1 MPQEKY
7 SRFIDEIA
15 FQTYLL
21 FDLNDIDQ
29 IENFRDYL
37 ESTVL
42 EQILRCRENIKP
54 SITTHKHS
62 GNETSGFL
70 KAALVGSGI
79 SEDGILPFGYNY
91 AVESLDNLE
100 CKLSEHAI
108 KRYREIEDEYYYE
121 NYSSIALSLI
131 SNCVQSEYVDIEETL
146 KAFFYLNDRTTSMIF
161 DLNAFYYKEA
171 VIWAWK
177 FEKKMMTEQ
186 KLDDSICYR
195 ICDEVCETNR
205 HFSFIER
212 NALTAIALA
221 DFRLHTDGDVSEVEL
236 ERIKALSEA
245 AKEEGSEMVS
255 RYEEEFSIMF
265 KKDCKSLGYKR
276 KN

>member
-1 MPQEKY
+1 MPQEIY

-15 FQTYLL
+15 FQTYLF

-37 ESTVL
+37 ESSVL
-42 EQILRCRENIKP
+42 EQILRCREEIKP
-54 SITTHKHS
+54 SVTIHKHCGS
-62 GNETSGFL
+62 ETNGFL
-70 KAALVGSGI
+70 KAALIGSGI

-91 AVESLDNLE
+91 SVENLNNKE
-100 CKLSEHAI
+100 CKLSKYAL
-108 KRYREIEDEYYYE
+108 KRYREIEDEYYFE
-121 NYSSIALSLI
+121 DYSTTSLSLI
-131 SNCVQSEYVDIEETL
+131 NNCVQSGYIDLEETL
-146 KAFFYLNDRTTSMIF
+146 KGLFYLNDRTTSMIF
-161 DLNAFYYKEA
+161 DVDAFYYKEA
-171 VIWAWK
+171 ITWAWK
-177 FEKKMMTEQ
+177 FEKRLMAEQ
-186 KLDDSICYR
+186 KLNNTICYK

-212 NALTAIALA
+212 NALMAIALA

-236 ERIKALSEA
+236 EKIKALSEA

-255 RYEEEFSIMF
+255 RYEEEFNIMF

-276 KN
+276 KQ

>member
-1 MPQEKY
+1 MPQELY
-7 SRFIDEIA
+7 RRFIDEIA
-15 FQTYLL
+15 FQTCLL

-37 ESTVL
+37 ESSVL
-42 EQILRCRENIKP
+42 EQILRCREEIRP
-54 SITTHKHS
+54 SVTIHKHCGS
-62 GNETSGFL
+62 ETNGFL
-70 KAALVGSGI
+70 KAALIGSGI

-91 AVESLDNLE
+91 SVEKLDNKD
-100 CKLSEHAI
+100 CKLSEHAL
-108 KRYREIEDEYYYE
+108 KRYREIEDEYYFE
-121 NYSSIALSLI
+121 DYSATSLSLI
-131 SNCVQSEYVDIEETL
+131 NNCVQSEYIDLEETL
-146 KAFFYLNDRTTSMIF
+146 KGLFYLNDRTTSMIF
-161 DLNAFYYKEA
+161 DLNSFYYKEA
-171 VIWAWK
+171 ITWAWK
-177 FEKKMMTEQ
+177 FEKKLMAEQ

-221 DFRLHTDGDVSEVEL
+221 DFRLRTGEDVSNVEL
-236 ERIKALSEA
+236 ERIRALSEA